1 MLTPKPL
8 INDQAG
14 NLLNEAS
21 RLTATTEWRPQK
33 TFTGTKKK

>member
-1 MLTPKPL
+1 MLTAKEMTEPL

-21 RLTATTEWRPQK
+21 RLTATTEW
-33 TFTGTKKK
+33 